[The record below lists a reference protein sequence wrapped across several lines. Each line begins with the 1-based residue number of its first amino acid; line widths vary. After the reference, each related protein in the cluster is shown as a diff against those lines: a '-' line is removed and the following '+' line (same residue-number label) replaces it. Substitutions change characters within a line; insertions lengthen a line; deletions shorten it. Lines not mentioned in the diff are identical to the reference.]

1 MNESRVTNRWLHS
14 RPWDAAITALRWS
27 HTLYGVPRH
36 SSMIVSLVWCLFGQH
51 TEAGDWLK
59 AAAIEVIT
67 EMEEAEGTI
76 NRAIRS

>member
-1 MNESRVTNRWLHS
+1 M
-14 RPWDAAITALRWS
+14 AAQPS
-27 HTLYGVPRH
+27 VGCRH
-36 SSMIVSLVWCLFGQH
+36 HRASLVSYTLRRATAQQHDRVACVVAFGQH

-76 NRAIRS
+76 NRAILS

>member
-1 MNESRVTNRWLHS
+1 M
-14 RPWDAAITALRWS
+14 AAQPS
-27 HTLYGVPRH
+27 VGCRH
-36 SSMIVSLVWCLFGQH
+36 HRASLVSYALWRATAQQHDRVACVVFLFGQH

-59 AAAIEVIT
+59 AAAMEVIT